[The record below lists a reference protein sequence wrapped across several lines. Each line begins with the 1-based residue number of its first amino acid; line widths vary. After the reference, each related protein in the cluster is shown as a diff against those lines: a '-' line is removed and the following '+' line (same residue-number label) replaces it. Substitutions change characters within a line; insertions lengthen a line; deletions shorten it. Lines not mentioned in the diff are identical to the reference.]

1 MPEVIKITDQ
11 DEAKAIRDNGGG
23 TLMFPSEYR
32 RLASSEINW
41 GDIRKKYELKG
52 RWEAYVVRS
61 FEGIEDKIQQNK
73 EVQYKHPHFVE
84 STWEG
89 AYKNEDTLGKY
100 ASDHPYGDVYLVK
113 L

>member
-1 MPEVIKITDQ
+1 MRQRQFATTVVELWCSQVNIGDWPL
-11 DEAKAIRDNGGG
+11 AK
-23 TLMFPSEYR
+23 L
-32 RLASSEINW
+32 INW

-52 RWEAYVVRS
+52 RWEAYVVSS

-89 AYKNEDTLGKY
+89 AYKNEDTLGQY

-113 L
+113 LWAWQRMKTI

>member
-1 MPEVIKITDQ
+1 MGNVL
-11 DEAKAIRDNGGG
+11 RG
-23 TLMFPSEYR
+23 
-32 RLASSEINW
+32 
-41 GDIRKKYELKG
+41 LK
-52 RWEAYVVRS
+52 
-61 FEGIEDKIQQNK
+61 FE
-73 EVQYKHPHFVE
+73 HPRFVE